1 MEKETGHRSSLGSGK
16 NFLSSPDN
24 PQLDLPLVNADPRVP
39 APPITSFAPPAL
51 PTPPA
56 PRAGEN
62 PVWSGWDVLLIAGL
76 TLLTLFVV
84 QLLIVLGARRFV
96 YIHESWL
103 DVAQKPVLALLSELL
118 TYIVVAL
125 YMILLVEGKYHTR
138 FWQAIRWSWPGLAG
152 VSMLGIGVL
161 MLGFDILG
169 RFLPMPKTTPFDQFF
184 ARPSDAY
191 LTVAFAVTL
200 GPLMEELFFRGFL
213 YPVVARRLGV
223 IWGILLTALPFGL
236 IHAFQYGYAWG
247 AVLIIFLVGV
257 VLTAVR
263 AMTKSVAS
271 SFLAHVGYNGTLMV
285 LAAWATDGF
294 KHMEK
299 AAVLLGYFKG

>member
-1 MEKETGHRSSLGSGK
+1 
-16 NFLSSPDN
+16 LSSPEN
-24 PQLDLPLVNADPRVP
+24 PHLD
-39 APPITSFAPPAL
+39 PPAL
-51 PTPPA
+51 NTDSQAPVPLVADPFPPPAFLPEAPA

-76 TLLTLFVV
+76 TLLTLFVT
-84 QLLIVLGARRFV
+84 QLLIVLVAHQYV
-96 YIHESWL
+96 YPPESWL
-103 DVAQKPVLALLSELL
+103 DVAQKPALALLSELL
-118 TYIVVAL
+118 TYAVVAL
-125 YMILLVEGKYHTR
+125 YMIVLVKGKYHTR
-138 FWQAIRWSWPGLAG
+138 FWQAVRWKWPGIAG
-152 VSMLGIGVL
+152 LGIVGIGVL
-161 MLGFDILG
+161 MLGLDLLG
-169 RFLPMPKTTPFDQFF
+169 RVLPMPKTTPFDQFF

-213 YPVVARRLGV
+213 YPVIARRMGV

-257 VLTAVR
+257 VLTTVR
-263 AMTKSVAS
+263 AATKSVAS

-285 LAAWATDGF
+285 LAALQTDGF
-294 KHMEK
+294 RHMEK
-299 AAVLLGYFKG
+299 AGFLLF